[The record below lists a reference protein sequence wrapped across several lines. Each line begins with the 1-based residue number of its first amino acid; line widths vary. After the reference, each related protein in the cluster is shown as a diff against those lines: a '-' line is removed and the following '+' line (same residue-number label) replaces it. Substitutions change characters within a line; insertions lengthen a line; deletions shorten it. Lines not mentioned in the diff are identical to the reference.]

1 MGLKEAFQALLQP
14 GPAYR
19 PPTQD
24 PAADRRLT
32 HSLLQNLIELRAM
45 FGSSMDLVIHEVKIC
60 GIPCAVALCEG
71 MVDTNVWSKML
82 AQPLVDLK
90 LEDPTPQKLLSWL
103 RTNSLLAPDQKE
115 VRTFGELFR
124 FMMSGFVVLLVD
136 GIALAEVFGIQGFPG
151 RSVDEPAGESNVRG
165 SREGFVE
172 RLRPNFSLLR
182 RRIKSPDL
190 IFEMV
195 TLGTKSRTDG
205 ALVYLKDIVSPELL
219 REIRQRLSR
228 MRIDVVLE
236 SGYLQPFLERKP
248 LSIFSGIGVTERPDT
263 LCAKVAEGR
272 VGLLLDGTPYALI
285 MPYLFS
291 ENFQSLDDYSH
302 RPYFATMIR
311 WLKYASFFLTIL
323 LPGLY
328 VAVGGFHPELLPPT
342 LLMDLVVSEETTPF
356 PLALEALFIFFI
368 YEIVREAGLR
378 MPRSVGHAVSI
389 VGGLVIG
396 DAAVS
401 AGLIGAPMVIVVA
414 VTAISAFVA
423 PSLYEPVTLL
433 RFAFIL
439 IGGLLGV
446 FGVTLGFCAVVVNLC
461 AVNPFGVPAA
471 SPAAPLSPYALR
483 DVFFRWG
490 WRVLSQEDLRVQD
503 LEGSDL
509 RTRGGA
515 KDAD

>member
-1 MGLKEAFQALLQP
+1 M
-14 GPAYR
+14 
-19 PPTQD
+19 
-24 PAADRRLT
+24 
-32 HSLLQNLIELRAM
+32 
-45 FGSSMDLVIHEVKIC
+45 
-60 GIPCAVALCEG
+60 
-71 MVDTNVWSKML
+71 
-82 AQPLVDLK
+82 
-90 LEDPTPQKLLSWL
+90 
-103 RTNSLLAPDQKE
+103 
-115 VRTFGELFR
+115 
-124 FMMSGFVVLLVD
+124 
-136 GIALAEVFGIQGFPG
+136 
-151 RSVDEPAGESNVRG
+151 
-165 SREGFVE
+165 
-172 RLRPNFSLLR
+172 
-182 RRIKSPDL
+182 
-190 IFEMV
+190 
-195 TLGTKSRTDG
+195 
-205 ALVYLKDIVSPELL
+205 
-219 REIRQRLSR
+219 
-228 MRIDVVLE
+228 
-236 SGYLQPFLERKP
+236 
-248 LSIFSGIGVTERPDT
+248 
-263 LCAKVAEGR
+263 
-272 VGLLLDGTPYALI
+272 
-285 MPYLFS
+285 
-291 ENFQSLDDYSH
+291 
-302 RPYFATMIR
+302 
-311 WLKYASFFLTIL
+311 
-323 LPGLY
+323 
-328 VAVGGFHPELLPPT
+328 GGFHPELLPPT

-423 PSLYEPVTLL
+423 PSLSEPVTLL